1 MGLLARLSARKPW
14 RNRLGDDERMTAQ
27 LDHQAEQD
35 RIASVYRGWHGGAA
49 LARYA
54 WHRPDIV
61 YQHAMRTRVL
71 SRMLASTV
79 GTDLG
84 KIRTVDVGCGTGGF
98 LRQLIDWGATPANLA
113 GTELQEDRL
122 DLARP
127 RSAPGIHWHC
137 GALSTLPTASADLV
151 SAHTVISSVIDPEV
165 RQQLAADMWRVLKPG
180 GWCLVFDFR
189 YNNPR
194 NPHVRKVMRKELDAY
209 WPGHRQQYQTLLL
222 APPVAR
228 ALAAL
233 PALVTESLAALA
245 PPLRS
250 HFMYMVQKER

>member
-1 MGLLARLSARKPW
+1 
-14 RNRLGDDERMTAQ
+14 MTAQ
-27 LDHQAEQD
+27 LDPPTEQE
-35 RIASVYRGWHGGAA
+35 RIARVYRGWHGGAA

-54 WHRPDIV
+54 WHRQDIV
-61 YQHAMRTRVL
+61 FQHAMRTRAL
-71 SRMLASTV
+71 SRLLASTV

-84 KIRTVDVGCGTGGF
+84 KVRVIDVGCGTGSF
-98 LRQLIDWGATPANLA
+98 LRQLIDWGATPAHLT
-113 GTELQEDRL
+113 GTELQQDRL

-127 RSAPGIHWHC
+127 RSPPEVHWHC
-137 GALSTLPTASADLV
+137 GPLSALPAAHADLV
-151 SAHTVISSVIDPEV
+151 SANTVMSSVLDPEL
-165 RQQLAADMWRVLKPG
+165 RQRLAADMWRVLKPG

-194 NPHVRKVMRKELDAY
+194 NPHVRKVTRAELDSY
-209 WPGHRQQYQTLLL
+209 WAGQRRHYQTLLL
-222 APPVAR
+222 APPIGR

-233 PALVTESLAALA
+233 PVLVTEALAALA